1 MSKKMKI
8 GIFGGTFNPPHMAHV
23 KAAEA
28 FFEAISPDRLI
39 IIPDYLPPHKE
50 YSGTVSPEQRL
61 KMCELAFGHIDS
73 VSISDM
79 EIKRGGR
86 SYTAVTLEQLSSEDR
101 ELYFLCGTDM
111 FLTLDTWYN
120 PQKIFEL
127 ATLCYIRRESDSAL
141 SAEIEKKSLEY
152 RERFNARIIA
162 ISSPAIEL
170 SSSQIRGMLS
180 SGTADEMLTKS
191 VADYIK
197 KEGLYQ

>member
-1 MSKKMKI
+1 MSKKKKI
-8 GIFGGTFNPPHMAHV
+8 GIFGGTFNPPHIAHI

-28 FFEAISPDRLI
+28 FLEAIAPDKLLI
-39 IIPDYLPPHKE
+39 VPDYLPPHKE
-50 YSGTVSPEQRL
+50 YSGTVTPEQRL
-61 KMCELAFGHIDS
+61 RMCELAFGHMDS
-73 VSISDM
+73 VSIFDM

-86 SYTAVTLEQLSSEDR
+86 SYTAVTLEQLSSDDR

-127 ATLCYIRRESDSAL
+127 ATLCYIRRENDFAL
-141 SAEIEKKSLEY
+141 DAEIEKKSREY
-152 RERFNARIIA
+152 RDRFNARIVA

-170 SSSQIRGMLS
+170 SSSQIRDMLS
-180 SGTADEMLTKS
+180 SGEACEMLTKS